1 MMFEKID
8 SFLQKYDNKEVRFK
22 CEPAGTYRRMRSPA
36 RDRTCRQDEYGKCY
50 VGTDIGFNVL
60 MRPVLYGSYHEIEVL
75 SSRQNGER
83 HDRGH
88 DSGEHMRER

>member
-1 MMFEKID
+1 
-8 SFLQKYDNKEVRFK
+8 
-22 CEPAGTYRRMRSPA
+22 
-36 RDRTCRQDEYGKCY
+36 
-50 VGTDIGFNVL
+50 
-60 MRPVLYGSYHEIEVL
+60 VLYGSYHEIEVL